1 MPDKTF
7 KRVISARMTPA
18 RSTQSRR
25 VGWGWLAATSW
36 LFAPLESALAQ
47 IPEQW
52 KDTAYAYQADHKPLR
67 EVLKDFAQTFGTR
80 LQIEGL
86 LEGSVNGKI
95 RANTPQSLLD
105 RLGMEHRF
113 QWYLYNNTLH
123 ISTLDQQESAR
134 LEVSSETIADLK
146 QALTDIG
153 LLDSR
158 FGWGELHD
166 DGVVLVS
173 GPRRYIEQIKHFSS
187 QRRSPDEKQGVLTF
201 PLKYANAADRS
212 IDYRGQKILIPGVS
226 SVLRGLLEPRSPS
239 TLEKSTQR
247 PSSAPV
253 ISPVAQGLSSLGNPL
268 LGQMLAPP
276 AGQAQLNQGM
286 PLTPRAAV
294 PSGRIRV
301 EADVRNNVVMIY
313 DLPERHAMYHDLIA
327 KLDVARK
334 LVEIDAI
341 ILDIERTSLSEFGIN
356 WGFQNSRF
364 SPRVNTSPATTP
376 GTSSQLQIGNRE
388 RFYADLRAL
397 ESQGL
402 ATIVSNPS
410 VLTLENQPAVID
422 FNRTQYLQAGTE
434 NATILPITVGT
445 SFQVVPRV
453 ITSQGAHQIHLAV
466 DIEDG
471 NFNESNPNRPGHDVR
486 RGTVSTQAVMAEKRS
501 LVVGG
506 FHVTETTDTLNKIP
520 LLGDIPWLGKALFSF
535 TERKNNRRE
544 RLFILTPRV
553 IGDQA
558 DPSRYLPQEDQ
569 AQLQSALKPLARR
582 TGEYQPVIN
591 RSDIT
596 GTLAHLVTGQVPKGF
611 KAAPLPL
618 SIKTL
623 CSTRDGLSLNT
634 DRSQWY
640 AGPQFNVAV
649 VVVRNQHNRNVR
661 IDEKECSTSQ
671 TLAVTVWPRAWLKPG
686 EEAEVFIA
694 MRPVVTDEHIGV
706 SRPSLIAPTGK
717 SLR

>member
-1 MPDKTF
+1 MSDNPH
-7 KRVISARMTPA
+7 KRDRFRAHWSCLIALPCLLIPSH
-18 RSTQSRR
+18 
-25 VGWGWLAATSW
+25 
-36 LFAPLESALAQ
+36 SALAG
-47 IPEQW
+47 IPAEW
-52 KDTAYAYQADHKPLR
+52 KNTAYAYEAEHKPVR
-67 EVLKDFAQTFGTR
+67 GVLEDFAQTFGTR

-95 RANTPQSLLD
+95 RANTPQSMLD

-153 LLDSR
+153 LLDGR

-173 GPRRYIEQIKHFSS
+173 GPRQYIEQIKQFSS

-201 PLKYANAADRS
+201 PLKYANAADRH
-212 IDYRGQKILIPGVS
+212 IDYRGQKMLIPGVA

-247 PSSAPV
+247 PPSAPV
-253 ISPVAQGLSSLGNPL
+253 VSPVAQGLSSLGNPL

-276 AGQAQLNQGM
+276 AGQAQLDQGVS
-286 PLTPRAAV
+286 LTPRAAV
-294 PSGRIRV
+294 SSGRIRV

-313 DLPERHAMYHDLIA
+313 DLPERQAMYHDLIG

-364 SPRVNTSPATTP
+364 SSKINMAP

-422 FNRTQYLQAGTE
+422 FNRTQYLTAGNE

-453 ITSQGAHQIHLAV
+453 ITSRGAHQIHLAV

-471 NFNESNPNRPGHDVR
+471 NFNESNPDRLGPDVR

-506 FHVTETTDTLNKIP
+506 FHVTENTDTQNKIP

-535 TERKNNRRE
+535 TERTNNRRE

-569 AQLQSALKPLARR
+569 AQLQTALKPLARR
-582 TGEYQPVIN
+582 IGEYQPVIN

-611 KAAPLPL
+611 KASPLPL
-618 SIKTL
+618 SIESL
-623 CSTRDGLSLNT
+623 CSTREVLALNT

-649 VVVRNQHNRNVR
+649 VVLRNQHNRHVR

-671 TLAVTVWPRAWLKPG
+671 TLAVTVWPHAWLKPG

-694 MRPVVTDEHIGV
+694 MRPVLKDEHIGE

-717 SLR
+717 SL